1 MTKLEKSQMDLLTV
15 STEVGKLI
23 PEYFKEKISMSL
35 SVRYNN
41 HEKSLYFYVFI
52 SDDEI
57 YNDGD
62 SVWGYE
68 YKNVDGFLEAI
79 KNRKNE
85 IIENRNKTKKARI
98 KEMKKALKR
107 MEVENDQ

>member
-23 PEYFKEKISMSL
+23 PEFFQDKISMSL

-41 HEKSLYFYVFI
+41 HEKSLYFNVFI

-57 YNDGD
+57 YNDGHI
-62 SVWGYE
+62 VWGYE
-68 YKNVDGFLEAI
+68 YKSVDGFLEAI
-79 KNRKNE
+79 KNRRNE
-85 IIENRNKTKKARI
+85 ILENRNKTKKARI
-98 KEMKKALKR
+98 KEMKKALKM
-107 MEVENDQ
+107 MEAEDDQ